1 MALNKDKLKARMQA
15 NSPTNSPTPA
25 IPMVDLTAKPTEP
38 KAPERT
44 GERANGY
51 KLKGVPKRTRA
62 KDGVRRTERYSF
74 EITHELKSELERA
87 VLQHQLDTGKK
98 ISTSSVIRTA
108 IEQHLKRGLQK

>member
-1 MALNKDKLKARMQA
+1 MALNKNKLKARMQA
-15 NSPTNSPTPA
+15 SSPLHAPTPA
-25 IPMVDLTAKPTEP
+25 IPLTDLTAKPTET
-38 KAPERT
+38 KVPERT
-44 GERANGY
+44 PERANGY

-74 EITHELKSELERA
+74 EITGDLKTELERA

-108 IEQHLKRGLQK
+108 IEQHLKRGKL